1 MHTKSSSP
9 HTGVRLKD
17 VQHSVNQESYPKEAM
32 LSYTITGSRSIQ
44 PVPTSQRLCLF
55 RRGGNFSP
63 HPSSRTKNI
72 SNDYILTVYIIGRT
86 RRSRRRTYPETSSH
100 TTCQGT
106 FGQSSQLAEPL
117 WTDPGIKSG
126 ISVRELISS
135 LKKKKKRR
143 RGMNGRTF
151 SRIPRKRGKSHH
163 HFTVCALLDHLHVH
177 STHVRYTRYYR
188 FHARSSII
196 DGLTDGVM
204 KLPLKKLC
212 SNHGH
217 ICAYF

>member
-1 MHTKSSSP
+1 MALTNCHIHFMHTKSSSP
-9 HTGVRLKD
+9 HAGVRLKD
-17 VQHSVNQESYPKEAM
+17 VQHSVNQESYPKEAV

-100 TTCQGT
+100 TTRQGT

-135 LKKKKKRR
+135 LKKKSA
-143 RGMNGRTF
+143 GGE
-151 SRIPRKRGKSHH
+151 
-163 HFTVCALLDHLHVH
+163 
-177 STHVRYTRYYR
+177 
-188 FHARSSII
+188 
-196 DGLTDGVM
+196 
-204 KLPLKKLC
+204 
-212 SNHGH
+212 
-217 ICAYF
+217 